1 MLNVLKLIWVHTN
14 GRIGSMSYSFLSNIT
29 SLSEGVEFILGKY
42 TYYDRD
48 TLIDKYSDMPY
59 SFQMIVESMKG
70 ILGTSTIAKIILFD
84 ALIGNSDRHHS
95 NWGIT
100 ETKGFLKFDDGI
112 IPANKMR
119 LSPLYDN
126 GSSLCSY
133 INENDIET
141 ILKDKMKYEAIINT
155 KSKSAIG
162 WNNMR
167 PIRHFELIKNLKEEY
182 FDETIDFVK
191 NIKKN
196 ITEQSI
202 DTILSN
208 FDDTIISNQMKQ
220 LLKQFIIDRKNRI
233 IEIYNLESED

>member
-1 MLNVLKLIWVHTN
+1 
-14 GRIGSMSYSFLSNIT
+14 MSNSFLSNTT
-29 SLSEGVEFILGKY
+29 SLVEGVEFILGKY
-42 TYYDRD
+42 PYYDKD
-48 TLIDKYSDMPY
+48 TLVDRYSGMPY
-59 SFQMIVESMKG
+59 SFQMIIESMKP
-70 ILGTSTIAKIILFD
+70 ILGISTISKILLFD

-100 ETKGFLKFDDGI
+100 ETKGSLSAEKGLF
-112 IPANKMR
+112 PVNVMT

-133 INENDIET
+133 INESDVEK
-141 ILKDKMKYEAIINT
+141 ILKDKMRYESIINT

-162 WNNMR
+162 WNNIR
-167 PIRHFELIKNLKEEY
+167 PIRHFELIKNLRNEY
-182 FDETIDFVK
+182 YDETVKFVI

-208 FDDTIISNQMKQ
+208 FDDNIISGQMKK
-220 LLKQFIIDRKNRI
+220 LLKKFIIDRRNRI
-233 IEIYNLESED
+233 IEIYNLDGEV

>member
-1 MLNVLKLIWVHTN
+1 
-14 GRIGSMSYSFLSNIT
+14 MSYSFLSSIT
-29 SLSEGVEFILGKY
+29 SLSEGVEYILGKY
-42 TYYDRD
+42 PYYDRD
-48 TLIDKYSDMPY
+48 TLIDKYSNMPY

-70 ILGTSTIAKIILFD
+70 ILEINAISKILLFD

-100 ETKGFLKFDDGI
+100 VTKGFLAIEKYEKEV
-112 IPANKMR
+112 NVLT

-162 WNNMR
+162 WNNIR

-182 FDETIDFVK
+182 FNETIDFVK

-208 FDDTIISNQMKQ
+208 FDDTIINNQMKK
-220 LLKQFIIDRKNRI
+220 LLKQFIIERRNRI

>member
-1 MLNVLKLIWVHTN
+1 
-14 GRIGSMSYSFLSNIT
+14 MSYSFLSSIT

-42 TYYDRD
+42 PYYDRD
-48 TLIDKYSDMPY
+48 TLIDKYSDMSY

-70 ILGTSTIAKIILFD
+70 ILEINTISKILLFD

-100 ETKGFLKFDDGI
+100 VTKSFLAVEK
-112 IPANKMR
+112 NEKEVNVMTM
-119 LSPLYDN
+119 SPLYDN

-162 WNNMR
+162 WNNIR
-167 PIRHFELIKNLKEEY
+167 PIRHFELIKKLKEEY
-182 FDETIDFVK
+182 FNETIDFVK

-202 DTILSN
+202 EAILSN
-208 FDDTIISNQMKQ
+208 FDDTIINNQMKK
-220 LLKQFIIDRKNRI
+220 LLKQFIIESRNRI

>member
-1 MLNVLKLIWVHTN
+1 
-14 GRIGSMSYSFLSNIT
+14 MSYSFLSNTT
-29 SLSEGVEFILGKY
+29 SLVEGVEFILGKY
-42 TYYDRD
+42 PYYDKD
-48 TLIDKYSDMPY
+48 TLIDKYSGMPY
-59 SFQMIVESMKG
+59 SFQMIVESMKP
-70 ILGTSTIAKIILFD
+70 ILEISTISKILLFD

-100 ETKGFLKFDDGI
+100 ETKASLYVENSLF
-112 IPANKMR
+112 PVNVMT

-133 INENDIET
+133 INESDIETILKDNINESDIET
-141 ILKDKMKYEAIINT
+141 ILKDKIRYESIINT

-162 WNNMR
+162 WNNLR
-167 PIRHFELIKNLKEEY
+167 PIRHFELIKNLRNEY
-182 FDETIDFVK
+182 YDETVNFVI

-208 FDDTIISNQMKQ
+208 FHDNIISSQMKK
-220 LLKQFIIDRKNRI
+220 LLKKFIIDRRNRI
-233 IEIYNLESED
+233 IDIYNLDGEV

>member
-1 MLNVLKLIWVHTN
+1 
-14 GRIGSMSYSFLSNIT
+14 MSYSFLSSIT

-42 TYYDRD
+42 PYYDRD

-59 SFQMIVESMKG
+59 SFQMIVDSMKG
-70 ILGTSTIAKIILFD
+70 ILEINTISKILLFD

-100 ETKGFLKFDDGI
+100 VTKAFLAVEK
-112 IPANKMR
+112 NEKEVNVMTM
-119 LSPLYDN
+119 SPLYDN

-162 WNNMR
+162 WNNIR
-167 PIRHFELIKNLKEEY
+167 PIRHFELIKKLKEEY
-182 FDETIDFVK
+182 FNETIDFVK

-202 DTILSN
+202 EAILSN
-208 FDDTIISNQMKQ
+208 FDDTIINNQMKK
-220 LLKQFIIDRKNRI
+220 LLKQFIIERRNRI

>member
-1 MLNVLKLIWVHTN
+1 
-14 GRIGSMSYSFLSNIT
+14 MSYSFLSNTT
-29 SLSEGVEFILGKY
+29 SLVEGVEFILGKY
-42 TYYDRD
+42 PYYDKD
-48 TLIDKYSDMPY
+48 TLIDKYSSMPY
-59 SFQMIVESMKG
+59 SFQMIVESMKP
-70 ILGTSTIAKIILFD
+70 ILGINTISKILLFD

-100 ETKGFLKFDDGI
+100 ETKGFLSVEKGVF
-112 IPANKMR
+112 PVNAMT

-133 INENDIET
+133 INESDIET
-141 ILKDKMKYEAIINT
+141 ILKDKIRYESIINT

-162 WNNMR
+162 WNNIR
-167 PIRHFELIKNLKEEY
+167 PIRHFELIKNLRNEY
-182 FDETIDFVK
+182 YDETVKFVI

-208 FDDTIISNQMKQ
+208 FDDNIISGQMKK
-220 LLKQFIIDRKNRI
+220 LLKKFIIDRRNRI
-233 IEIYNLESED
+233 IEIYNLDGEV

>member
-1 MLNVLKLIWVHTN
+1 
-14 GRIGSMSYSFLSNIT
+14 MSYSFLSNTT
-29 SLSEGVEFILGKY
+29 SLVEGVEFILGKY
-42 TYYDRD
+42 PYYDKD
-48 TLIDKYSDMPY
+48 TLVDKYSGMPY
-59 SFQMIVESMKG
+59 SFQMIVESMKP
-70 ILGTSTIAKIILFD
+70 ILGISTISKILLFD

-100 ETKGFLKFDDGI
+100 ETKGFLSVEKGVF
-112 IPANKMR
+112 PVNAMT

-133 INENDIET
+133 INESDIET
-141 ILKDKMKYEAIINT
+141 ILKDKIRYESIINT

-162 WNNMR
+162 WNNIR
-167 PIRHFELIKNLKEEY
+167 PIRHFELIKNLRNEY
-182 FDETIDFVK
+182 YDETVKFVI

-208 FDDTIISNQMKQ
+208 FDDNIISGQMKK
-220 LLKQFIIDRKNRI
+220 LLKKFIIDRRNRI
-233 IEIYNLESED
+233 IEIYNLDGEV

>member
-1 MLNVLKLIWVHTN
+1 
-14 GRIGSMSYSFLSNIT
+14 MSNSFLSNTT
-29 SLSEGVEFILGKY
+29 SLVEGVEFILGKY
-42 TYYDRD
+42 PYYDKD
-48 TLIDKYSDMPY
+48 TLVDRYSGMPY
-59 SFQMIVESMKG
+59 SFQMIIESMKP
-70 ILGTSTIAKIILFD
+70 ILGISTISKILLFD

-100 ETKGFLKFDDGI
+100 ETKGSLSAEKGLF
-112 IPANKMR
+112 PVNVMT

-133 INENDIET
+133 INESDVEK
-141 ILKDKMKYEAIINT
+141 ILKDKMRYESIINT

-162 WNNMR
+162 WNNIR
-167 PIRHFELIKNLKEEY
+167 PIRHFELIKNLRNEY
-182 FDETIDFVK
+182 YDETVNFVI

-208 FDDTIISNQMKQ
+208 FDDNIISGQMKK
-220 LLKQFIIDRKNRI
+220 LLKKFVIDRRNRI
-233 IEIYNLESED
+233 IEIYNLDGEV

>member
-1 MLNVLKLIWVHTN
+1 
-14 GRIGSMSYSFLSNIT
+14 MSYSFLSNIT

-42 TYYDRD
+42 PYYDRD
-48 TLIDKYSDMPY
+48 TLMDKYSNMPY

-70 ILGTSTIAKIILFD
+70 VLRINTISKILLFD

-100 ETKGFLKFDDGI
+100 ETKAFLYVKKGI
-112 IPANKMR
+112 LPVNAMT

-133 INENDIET
+133 INESDIET

-162 WNNMR
+162 WNNIR
-167 PIRHFELIKNLKEEY
+167 PIRHFELIKNLRDDYYES
-182 FDETIDFVK
+182 TVNIVID
-191 NIKKN
+191 IKKN

-202 DTILSN
+202 DNILNN
-208 FDDTIISNQMKQ
+208 FDDKIISNQMKK
-220 LLKQFIIDRKNRI
+220 LLKEFIIDRKNRI

>member
-1 MLNVLKLIWVHTN
+1 
-14 GRIGSMSYSFLSNIT
+14 MSYSFLSNTT
-29 SLSEGVEFILGKY
+29 SLVEGVEFILGKY
-42 TYYDRD
+42 PYYDKD
-48 TLIDKYSDMPY
+48 TLIDKYSGMPY
-59 SFQMIVESMKG
+59 SFQMIVESMKP
-70 ILGTSTIAKIILFD
+70 ILGISTIAKILLFD

-100 ETKGFLKFDDGI
+100 ETKGFLSVEKGVF
-112 IPANKMR
+112 PVNAMT

-133 INENDIET
+133 INESDIET
-141 ILKDKMKYEAIINT
+141 ILKDKIRYESIINT

-162 WNNMR
+162 WNNLR
-167 PIRHFELIKNLKEEY
+167 PIRHFELIKNLRNEY
-182 FDETIDFVK
+182 YDETVNFVI

-208 FDDTIISNQMKQ
+208 FHDNIISSQMKK
-220 LLKQFIIDRKNRI
+220 LLKKFIIDRRNRI
-233 IEIYNLESED
+233 IEIYNLDSEV

>member
-1 MLNVLKLIWVHTN
+1 
-14 GRIGSMSYSFLSNIT
+14 MSNSFLSNTT
-29 SLSEGVEFILGKY
+29 SLVEGVEFILGKY
-42 TYYDRD
+42 PYYDKD
-48 TLIDKYSDMPY
+48 TLVDKYSGMPY
-59 SFQMIVESMKG
+59 SFQMIVESMKP
-70 ILGTSTIAKIILFD
+70 ILGINTISKILLFD

-100 ETKGFLKFDDGI
+100 ETKGFLSVEKGVF
-112 IPANKMR
+112 PVNAMT

-133 INENDIET
+133 INESDIET
-141 ILKDKMKYEAIINT
+141 ILKDKIRYESIINT

-162 WNNMR
+162 WNNIR
-167 PIRHFELIKNLKEEY
+167 PIRHFELIKNLRNEY
-182 FDETIDFVK
+182 YDETVKFVI

-208 FDDTIISNQMKQ
+208 FDDNIISGQMKK
-220 LLKQFIIDRKNRI
+220 LLKKFIIDRRNRI
-233 IEIYNLESED
+233 IEIYNLDGEV

>member
-1 MLNVLKLIWVHTN
+1 
-14 GRIGSMSYSFLSNIT
+14 MSNSFLSNTT
-29 SLSEGVEFILGKY
+29 SLVEGVEFILGKY
-42 TYYDRD
+42 PYYDKD
-48 TLIDKYSDMPY
+48 TLVDRYSGMPY
-59 SFQMIVESMKG
+59 SFQMIIESMKS
-70 ILGTSTIAKIILFD
+70 ILGISTISKILLFD

-100 ETKGFLKFDDGI
+100 ETKGSLSAEKGLF
-112 IPANKMR
+112 PVNVMT

-133 INENDIET
+133 INESDVEK
-141 ILKDKMKYEAIINT
+141 ILKDKMRYESIINT

-162 WNNMR
+162 WNNIR
-167 PIRHFELIKNLKEEY
+167 PIRHFELIKNLRNEY
-182 FDETIDFVK
+182 YDETVSFVI

-208 FDDTIISNQMKQ
+208 FDDNIISGQMKK
-220 LLKQFIIDRKNRI
+220 LLKKFIIDRRNRI
-233 IEIYNLESED
+233 IEIYNLDGEV

>member
-1 MLNVLKLIWVHTN
+1 
-14 GRIGSMSYSFLSNIT
+14 MSYSFLSNTT
-29 SLSEGVEFILGKY
+29 SLVEGVEFILGKY
-42 TYYDRD
+42 PYYDKD
-48 TLIDKYSDMPY
+48 TLVDRYSGMPY
-59 SFQMIVESMKG
+59 SFQMIVESMKP
-70 ILGTSTIAKIILFD
+70 ILGISTIAKILLFD

-100 ETKGFLKFDDGI
+100 ETKGFLSVEKGVF
-112 IPANKMR
+112 PVNAMT

-133 INENDIET
+133 INESDIET
-141 ILKDKMKYEAIINT
+141 ILKDKIRYESIINT

-162 WNNMR
+162 WNNLR
-167 PIRHFELIKNLKEEY
+167 PIRHFELIKNLRNEY
-182 FDETIDFVK
+182 YDETVKFVI

-208 FDDTIISNQMKQ
+208 FHDNIISSQMKK
-220 LLKQFIIDRKNRI
+220 LLKKFIIDRRNRI
-233 IEIYNLESED
+233 IEIYNLDGEV

>member
-1 MLNVLKLIWVHTN
+1 
-14 GRIGSMSYSFLSNIT
+14 MSNSFLSNTT
-29 SLSEGVEFILGKY
+29 SLVEGVEFILGKY
-42 TYYDRD
+42 PYYDKD
-48 TLIDKYSDMPY
+48 TLVDRYSGMPY
-59 SFQMIVESMKG
+59 SFQMIIESMKP
-70 ILGTSTIAKIILFD
+70 ILGISTISKILLFD

-100 ETKGFLKFDDGI
+100 ETKGSLSAEKGLF
-112 IPANKMR
+112 PVNVMT

-133 INENDIET
+133 INESDVEK
-141 ILKDKMKYEAIINT
+141 ILKDKMRYESIINT

-162 WNNMR
+162 WNNIR
-167 PIRHFELIKNLKEEY
+167 PIRHFELIKNLRNEY
-182 FDETIDFVK
+182 YDETVNFVI

-208 FDDTIISNQMKQ
+208 FDDNIISGQMKK
-220 LLKQFIIDRKNRI
+220 LLKKFIIDRRNRI
-233 IEIYNLESED
+233 IEIYNLDGEV

>member
-1 MLNVLKLIWVHTN
+1 
-14 GRIGSMSYSFLSNIT
+14 MSYSFLSSIT
-29 SLSEGVEFILGKY
+29 SLNEGVEFILGKY
-42 TYYDRD
+42 PYYDRD
-48 TLIDKYSDMPY
+48 TLTDKYSDMPY

-70 ILGTSTIAKIILFD
+70 ILEIKTISKILLFD

-100 ETKGFLKFDDGI
+100 VIKAFLAVEK
-112 IPANKMR
+112 NEREVNVMT

-162 WNNMR
+162 WNNIR
-167 PIRHFELIKNLKEEY
+167 PIRHFDLIKNLKEEY
-182 FDETIDFVK
+182 YDETIDFV
-191 NIKKN
+191 NTINRN

-202 DTILSN
+202 DNILRN
-208 FDDTIISNQMKQ
+208 FDTNIISNKMKI
-220 LLKQFIIDRKNRI
+220 LLKQYIIDRKKRI

>member
-1 MLNVLKLIWVHTN
+1 
-14 GRIGSMSYSFLSNIT
+14 MSYSFLSNTT
-29 SLSEGVEFILGKY
+29 SLVEGVEFILGKY
-42 TYYDRD
+42 PYYDKD
-48 TLIDKYSDMPY
+48 TLIDKYSSMPY
-59 SFQMIVESMKG
+59 SFQMIVESMKP
-70 ILGTSTIAKIILFD
+70 ILGISTIAKILLFD

-100 ETKGFLKFDDGI
+100 ETKGFLSVEKGVF
-112 IPANKMR
+112 PVNAMT

-133 INENDIET
+133 INESDIET
-141 ILKDKMKYEAIINT
+141 ILKDKIRYESIINT

-162 WNNMR
+162 WNNIR
-167 PIRHFELIKNLKEEY
+167 PIRHFELIKNLRDEY
-182 FDETIDFVK
+182 YDETVNLVI

-208 FDDTIISNQMKQ
+208 FDDNIISSQMKK
-220 LLKQFIIDRKNRI
+220 LLKKFIIDRRNRI
-233 IEIYNLESED
+233 IETYNLDGEV

>member
-1 MLNVLKLIWVHTN
+1 MGHIN
-14 GRIGSMSYSFLSNIT
+14 GRIGSMSYSFLSSIT

-42 TYYDRD
+42 PYYDRD

-70 ILGTSTIAKIILFD
+70 ILEINTISKILLFD

-100 ETKGFLKFDDGI
+100 VTKEFLAVEK
-112 IPANKMR
+112 NEKEVNVMTM
-119 LSPLYDN
+119 SPLYDN

-141 ILKDKMKYEAIINT
+141 ILKDKMKYESIINT

-162 WNNMR
+162 WNNIR
-167 PIRHFELIKNLKEEY
+167 PIRHFELIKKLKEEY
-182 FDETIDFVK
+182 FNETIDFVK

-202 DTILSN
+202 DAILSN
-208 FDDTIISNQMKQ
+208 FDDTIINNKMKK
-220 LLKQFIIDRKNRI
+220 LLKQFIIERKNRI